1 VAVTPPA
8 PAPPPVPVEA
18 GTGGTAL
25 AETHVEPRIDR
36 FVDRL
41 DAPAIAVPGR
51 VEVRI
56 GTLEIVAPTAP
67 ASSERRVPSP
77 AEALR
82 PQGRSGR
89 RTVARGFDD
98 LFLARAHLNR

>member
-1 VAVTPPA
+1 MRATPPA
-8 PAPPPVPVEA
+8 PAEA
-18 GTGGTAL
+18 GTGGTAR

-36 FVDRL
+36 LVDRL
-41 DAPAIAVPGR
+41 VAPAIAMPGQ

-67 ASSERRVPSP
+67 AAAERRLPTP
-77 AEALR
+77 AEPQR

-89 RTVARGFDD
+89 RTTARGFDD